1 MIDVN
6 LLPSQNVLSQKEK
19 DLRRK
24 LKIGLIISS
33 SLLAVVVLFLII
45 FDGFLSLR
53 FNQQKQKSQELL
65 TQFQGQMSVA
75 LDLRRL
81 KDKISGIKTAQKGQ
95 VDFAGITGEIAP
107 LFNSGV
113 TLKTLSID
121 KDKNINLTAVADSLA
136 SLEVFIPTLKT
147 PFEKIVLSGL
157 RLAKNN
163 SFDFSLSMTY
173 GSKKT

>member
-6 LLPSQNVLSQKEK
+6 LLPSQNVLSQKER

-24 LKIGLIISS
+24 LKIGLTIASTVTIFLLIIS
-33 SLLAVVVLFLII
+33 LVI
-45 FDGFLSLR
+45 DGFLSLR

-75 LDLRRL
+75 LNLRKL
-81 KDKISGIKTAQKGQ
+81 KDKISGIKTIQKGQ
-95 VDFAGITGEIAP
+95 IDFAGITGAVAP

-147 PFEKIVLSGL
+147 PFEKIILSGL
-157 RLAKNN
+157 RLGKDN

-173 GSKKT
+173 GAKKT

>member
-33 SLLAVVVLFLII
+33 ALAVVVVLFLMI

-53 FNQQKQKSQELL
+53 LGQQKQKQQELL
-65 TQFQGQMSVA
+65 AQFQKEMPAA
-75 LDLRRL
+75 LDLRKL

-95 VDFAGITGEIAP
+95 IDFAGIAGEVAP

-113 TLKTLSID
+113 ILKTLSID
-121 KDKNINLTAVADSLA
+121 KDKNINLTAAADSLT

-157 RLAKNN
+157 RLGKNN
-163 SFDFSLSMTY
+163 NFDFSLSMTY
-173 GSKKT
+173 GLKKT